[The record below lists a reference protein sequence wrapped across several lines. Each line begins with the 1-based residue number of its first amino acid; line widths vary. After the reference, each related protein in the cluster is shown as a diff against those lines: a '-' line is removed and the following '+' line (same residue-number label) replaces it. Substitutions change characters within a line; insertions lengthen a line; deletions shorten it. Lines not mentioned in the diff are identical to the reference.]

1 MAYSLSSER
10 PAVAAVTLN
19 PLRAFG
25 RWVAK
30 ARAARAQR
38 VALGTLLEFDAHRL
52 DDLGINRGDLF
63 DALHRHPV
71 TRRPRARLP
80 AAPTI
85 PALGAVPD
93 RANPRAG
100 LPAGPFPDDCRASG
114 PGFFVSGQPGR

>member
-38 VALGTLLEFDAHRL
+38 LALSSLLEFDTHRL

-63 DALHRHPV
+63 DALRHPSD
-71 TRRPRARLP
+71 TASRELDERRARNSRSWR
-80 AAPTI
+80 
-85 PALGAVPD
+85 GY
-93 RANPRAG
+93 
-100 LPAGPFPDDCRASG
+100 
-114 PGFFVSGQPGR
+114 

>member
-1 MAYSLSSER
+1 MAYSLSGER

-38 VALGTLLEFDAHRL
+38 VALGTLLEFDAYRL
-52 DDLGINRGDLF
+52 DDLGINRGDCS
-63 DALHRHPV
+63 
-71 TRRPRARLP
+71 TRCTVIRSPPAASSLP
-80 AAPTI
+80 AAPRI
-85 PALGAVPD
+85 PAIGAVPD
-93 RANPRAG
+93 RVNPRVG

-114 PGFFVSGQPGR
+114 PGFFVSGRSDR

>member
-1 MAYSLSSER
+1 MAYSLSGER

-38 VALGTLLEFDAHRL
+38 IALSTLLEFDAHRL

-63 DALHRHPV
+63 DALHHPA
-71 TRRPRARLP
+71 TSPGRELDERRARNSRSWH
-80 AAPTI
+80 
-85 PALGAVPD
+85 G
-93 RANPRAG
+93 
-100 LPAGPFPDDCRASG
+100 S
-114 PGFFVSGQPGR
+114 